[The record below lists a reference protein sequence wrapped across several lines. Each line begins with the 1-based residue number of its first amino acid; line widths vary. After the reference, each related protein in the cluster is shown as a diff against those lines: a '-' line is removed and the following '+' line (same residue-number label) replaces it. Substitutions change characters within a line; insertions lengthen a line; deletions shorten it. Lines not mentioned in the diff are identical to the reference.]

1 MKVGIKP
8 FGFVVR
14 VTVDARFVG
23 KDVKER
29 AHYLMSLPPV
39 PELDLP
45 EDIPN
50 PGEPARRLLGKL
62 EIV

>member
-1 MKVGIKP
+1 MKVRIKWSGICVKLM
-8 FGFVVR
+8 
-14 VTVDARFVG
+14 TVFEG

-45 EDIPN
+45 DDVPN
-50 PGEPARRLLGKL
+50 PGKHARRLLEKL